1 MHSASFLLR
10 DVRNMKKTEKISQSM
25 TSKDIGSIKDLKKAR
40 SSEQL
45 INLNKFIEVIDVLR
59 LE

>member
-1 MHSASFLLR
+1 MHNPSFLLR
-10 DVRNMKKTEKISQSM
+10 DVRNMKKNQMINQPA

-45 INLNKFIEVIDVLR
+45 INLNKFMEVKDLIS
-59 LE
+59 

>member
-1 MHSASFLLR
+1 MHSPSFLLR
-10 DVRNMKKTEKISQSM
+10 DVRNMKKNQMISQSM

-45 INLNKFIEVIDVLR
+45 INLNKFI
-59 LE
+59 